1 VQQSYANLL
10 GMFPAKE
17 SAQKQYGAQNANLE
31 KFLTAVQDG
40 RTYSPIPQWAQVEN
54 AYKGSFGQIL
64 TTAAANGNV
73 SDAVLKKQLD
83 NAAKQADGFLS
94 QSTG

>member
-1 VQQSYANLL
+1 MCSSDLLKPQQAEGTVDPDHEAFYAAIKDQGRSYA
-10 GMFPAKE
+10 
-17 SAQKQYGAQNANLE
+17 
-31 KFLTAVQDG
+31 
-40 RTYSPIPQWAQVEN
+40 PIAQWAQVEN